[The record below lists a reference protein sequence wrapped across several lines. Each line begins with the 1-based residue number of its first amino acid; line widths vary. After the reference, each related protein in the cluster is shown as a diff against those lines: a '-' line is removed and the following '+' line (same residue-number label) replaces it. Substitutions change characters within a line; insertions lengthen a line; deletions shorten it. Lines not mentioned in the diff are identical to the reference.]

1 MNFSKLI
8 NIISNQKIR
17 YLITGTYNTLVA
29 YLFFVLI
36 FYYFSSTVSHYLLLG
51 VCHLIGTI
59 HNFFSYRTFVFK
71 IKSSSLLNY
80 LKFNLVY
87 LFTFSINIILFT
99 LLTKIMNWNLYLAQ
113 ALILIIIATVGY
125 FLNKYYS
132 FSKNSIFNKKNNGHE
147 YEN

>member
-8 NIISNQKIR
+8 NVISNQKIR
-17 YLITGTYNTLVA
+17 YLMTGGYNTLVG
-29 YLFFVLI
+29 YLLFVLI
-36 FYYFSSTVSHYLLLG
+36 FYYFSSTLNHYLLLG
-51 VCHLIGTI
+51 TCHLIGTI

-99 LLTKIMNWNLYLAQ
+99 LLTKVMNWNLYLAQ

>member
-1 MNFSKLI
+1 MNLSKL
-8 NIISNQKIR
+8 SDLLLNQKVK
-17 YLITGTYNTLVA
+17 YLIIGTYNTLVG

-36 FYYFSSTVSHYLLLG
+36 FYYFSSTVNHYLLLG
-51 VCHLIGTI
+51 ACHLTGTI

-87 LFTFSINIILFT
+87 LFTFSLNIIMFT
-99 LLTKIMNWNLYLAQ
+99 LLTKVMNWNLYLAQ
-113 ALILIIIATVGY
+113 ALIVLIIASVGY

-132 FSKNSIFNKKNNGHE
+132 FSNNSIFNKKNNGHE
-147 YEN
+147 Y